1 MNEQF
6 SAVVNLSF
14 IGWMPL
20 LTYIFQVVCLGII
33 LWKFVFWLR
42 GCLCAR
48 ESRLREMVLFIGFVA
63 TLQGIVACLSDV
75 IFNIRPFISVL
86 TTRDDIDLIILS
98 MISAL
103 FPVLSGIIVLLVSV
117 IIAAVIIAESG
128 NSPKTDQGV

>member
-14 IGWMPL
+14 IGWMPS
-20 LTYIFQVVCLGII
+20 LTYISQVVCLGII
-33 LWKFVFWLR
+33 LWKFVSWLKSR
-42 GCLCAR
+42 QSAR
-48 ESRLREMVLFIGFVA
+48 VSTLREMVLFIGAIA

-75 IFNIRPFISVL
+75 IFNIRPIIVVL
-86 TTRDDIDLIILS
+86 KTRDDIDLLILS

-117 IIAAVIIAESG
+117 IIAAVILARSG
-128 NSPKTDQGV
+128 NSSKTDHGD